1 VRLVRESR
9 ASAHARGMAV
19 EPEGGVSDL
28 RYTLQWR
35 RHLRWRTAKS
45 YDAEREDFDVI
56 EHVMGQLARQHP
68 RFEFRIL
75 LMPANVL
82 AAQVRRAA

>member
-1 VRLVRESR
+1 
-9 ASAHARGMAV
+9 M
-19 EPEGGVSDL
+19 SDL

-35 RHLRWRTAKS
+35 RQFRWKTAKA
-45 YDAEREDFDVI
+45 YDADREDFRVV
-56 EHVMGQLARQHP
+56 EHVMHALARQHP

>member
-1 VRLVRESR
+1 
-9 ASAHARGMAV
+9 
-19 EPEGGVSDL
+19 VSDL
-28 RYTLQWR
+28 RYTLQYR
-35 RHLRWRTAKS
+35 RQLRWKTAKS
-45 YDAEREDFDVI
+45 YDAEREDFDVV

-82 AAQVRRAA
+82 AAQVGRAS